1 MPSTPRPSAPSTS
14 TRATRTSTPAAAI
27 DSAESSANTP
37 RKPPHCKTCGR
48 PRKGHPLRGCEVDRS
63 PSPKTDPPP
72 KKNPS
77 PKKDPSPKK
86 ATIVAD
92 PHPPSTLVD
101 SLLAM
106 NLEERDRKEKRDR
119 RRSVAQQRP
128 ADLQSLPSMS
138 TTTGELLESLKA
150 PGLLADDHDGE
161 SESEKRDAVMRWRET
176 SGVPRARASVVPLAP
191 PTDQS
196 PALLADATPTKKRHR
211 ATPGH

>member
-1 MPSTPRPSAPSTS
+1 MPSTPRPSAP
-14 TRATRTSTPAAAI
+14 RATRTSTPAAAA
-27 DSAESSANTP
+27 DSAESPANTP

-48 PRKGHPLRGCEVDRS
+48 PRKGHPLRGCEVD
-63 PSPKTDPPP
+63 PSPKTDPP
-72 KKNPS
+72 

-176 SGVPRARASVVPLAP
+176 SGVPRARASVVPLP
-191 PTDQS
+191 PTTEPP
-196 PALLADATPTKKRHR
+196 PAALADATPTKKRHR
-211 ATPGH
+211 ATPGQ